1 LKRSKR
7 KRQSGGSSS
16 DHRVHR
22 YARDVVSGAIVAGPY
37 VRAACQR
44 HLSDLDAGHYHFDAG
59 AADIAINFFEQV
71 LRLPDTVGEDGDPL
85 PFALTPANAFIVGSL
100 YGWKRAD
107 GYRRFREAYIE
118 MGKGNAK
125 TPLLAGIGLFGLCMD
140 GERAPQIYSAATGL
154 EQAKI
159 LWNDADGMVECSE
172 LSSRIVRSHNNLA
185 HPASMG
191 FFRPISK
198 EKRSKSGPRPH
209 YGLIDEVHEHP
220 DAVVINRL
228 RAGAK
233 RRKQPLFVEITN
245 SGFDR
250 TSICWQ
256 HHEHSVRVLEGT
268 IEDDQW
274 FAYVCALDE
283 GDNPLEDEACWPK
296 ANPNLGYVIQPEY
309 LRRQV
314 QNAANIPSE
323 TNDVLRL
330 NFCVWTQSHT
340 RFFDMAKWHACA
352 AVSVPD
358 DALDGVPGFGGLDL
372 GQSDDFSAFVG
383 VWPLEDGTIAVRCRF
398 WLPEAALEKYPHRPY
413 EQWQRAGLLTVT
425 EGEVSDFDAIE
436 DAVAELGDEWG
447 LKEIGYDKRFAQ
459 QMAQH
464 LVGRGLT
471 MVDTPQ
477 GFFLN
482 ESLKRTN
489 ELVTKQQI
497 AHGGN
502 AILGWMAANA
512 VVRHGRQKE
521 IRLDKDAAK
530 EKIDGIAAL
539 AMAMSRFIVQP
550 AGTESIYETRGLAT
564 IGG

>member
-1 LKRSKR
+1 VLDGR
-7 KRQSGGSSS
+7 
-16 DHRVHR
+16 
-22 YARDVVSGAIVAGPY
+22 IVAGPL
-37 VRAACQR
+37 VRAACER
-44 HLSDLDAGHYHFDAG
+44 HFADLSAGRYVFDEA
-59 AADIAINFFEQV
+59 AADLAIGFFEGV
-71 LRLPDTVGEDGDPL
+71 LRLPDTLDEDGDPS
-85 PFALTPANAFIVGSL
+85 PFLLTPANAFIVGSI
-100 YGWKRAD
+100 YGWQRPR
-107 GYRRFREAYIE
+107 GGRRFREIYIE
-118 MGKGNAK
+118 MGKGNGK

-159 LWNDADGMVECSE
+159 MWDDADRMVECSE
-172 LSSRIVRSHNNLA
+172 LSTRIVRSHNNLA

-233 RRKQPLFVEITN
+233 RRTQPLFVEITN

-256 HHEHSVRVLEGT
+256 HHEHSTRVLDGT

-283 GDNPLEDEACWPK
+283 GDDPLKNEACWIK
-296 ANPNLGYVIQPEY
+296 ANPNLGYIIQSEY

-330 NFCVWTQSHT
+330 NFCVWTQAHT
-340 RFFDMAKWHACA
+340 RYFDMAKWHACGTL
-352 AVSVPD
+352 SVD
-358 DALDGVPGFGGLDL
+358 HDAIAGMQGFGGLDL
-372 GQSDDFSAFVG
+372 GQSDDFSAFIG
-383 VWPLEDGTIAVRCRF
+383 IFPLDDGLLAVRCRF
-398 WLPEAALEKYPHRPY
+398 WLPEAALQKYPHRPY
-413 EQWQRAGLLTVT
+413 AQWQRAGLLTVT
-425 EGEVSDFDAIE
+425 EGEATDFDAVE
-436 DAVAELGDEWG
+436 SDVFELASEWG
-447 LKEIGYDKRFAQ
+447 LREVAYDKRFAS

-471 MVDTPQ
+471 LVDTPQ

-482 ESLKRTN
+482 EAIKRTN
-489 ELVTKQQI
+489 ELVIEQKL

-502 AILGWMAANA
+502 AILSWMAANA
-512 VVRHGRQKE
+512 VVRHGRNKE

-539 AMAMSRFIVQP
+539 VMAMSRFIVQP
-550 AGTESIYETRGLAT
+550 AEAESIYERRGLTT